1 VYTGFPILLLTLL
14 RCLREGGA
22 LELEAGTLVH
32 DGHVQRGNLRCH
44 ACHALYPVEDGI
56 VKLLDP
62 SALDQESQHE
72 RALRDQ
78 PSAGDDTSWEQSPWS
93 RMEIEPTLA
102 ALRPLSGLIVLE
114 LGCGGGRYT
123 VLMADQAAAVM
134 AVDFSHAALK
144 KLGSRVA
151 SHWNIGLVQADC
163 TRLGLAG
170 KAFDRIL
177 STLVSNLPSPAHRY
191 AMFRLAAD
199 ALAPSGRFVFS
210 AHHHTLVSR
219 FRRVPQAGRY
229 HDGGIFCYLFRRRE
243 LFEET
248 QKYFRGVQ
256 CRPIQISLP
265 FADRLGLPLVALS
278 RTVESIPLVN
288 QLGQLLLVTATEP
301 CETAAHE
308 HT

>member
-1 VYTGFPILLLTLL
+1 MYRGFPILLLTLL
-14 RCLREGGA
+14 RCPREGCA
-22 LELEAGTLVH
+22 LELDAGNPVH
-32 DGHVQRGNLRCH
+32 NGHVQRGNLRCH
-44 ACHALYPVEDGI
+44 ACHTLYQVEDGI
-56 VKLLDP
+56 VKLFDP

-78 PSAGDDTSWEQSPWS
+78 PLADDNTSWEQLPWS
-93 RMEIEPTLA
+93 RMEVEPTLA
-102 ALRPLSGLIVLE
+102 ALQPLSGSIVLE

-123 VLMADQAAAVM
+123 VFMADQAAAVL
-134 AVDFSHAALK
+134 AVDFSRAALK

-163 TRLGLAG
+163 TRLRLAG

-177 STLVSNLPSPAHRY
+177 STLVSNLPSPARRY
-191 AMFRLAAD
+191 AMFRLAAN
-199 ALAPSGRFVFS
+199 ALTSSGRFVFS
-210 AHHHTLVSR
+210 VHHHTLVTR
-219 FRRVPQAGRY
+219 LRRVPQAGRY
-229 HDGGIFCYLFRRRE
+229 YDGGIFRYLFRRRE
-243 LFEET
+243 LLEET

-265 FADRLGLPLVALS
+265 FTDSFGQSNVTLS
-278 RTVESIPLVN
+278 RIAESIPLAN

-301 CETAAHE
+301 CETATHE

>member
-1 VYTGFPILLLTLL
+1 LL
-14 RCLREGGA
+14 RCPREGGA
-22 LELEAGTLVH
+22 LELDAGNPVH

-44 ACHALYPVEDGI
+44 TCHALYQVEDGI
-56 VKLLDP
+56 VKLFDP

-78 PSAGDDTSWEQSPWS
+78 PSADDNTSWEQLPWS
-93 RMEIEPTLA
+93 RMEVEPTLA
-102 ALRPLSGLIVLE
+102 ALQPLSGSIVLE

-123 VLMADQAAAVM
+123 VFMADQAAAVL
-134 AVDFSHAALK
+134 AVDFSRAALK

-163 TRLGLAG
+163 TRLRLPG

-210 AHHHTLVSR
+210 THHHTLANR

-229 HDGGIFCYLFRRRE
+229 QDGGIFCYLFRRRE
-243 LFEET
+243 LSEET
-248 QKYFRGVQ
+248 QRYFRGVK
-256 CRPIQISLP
+256 CHPIQISLP
-265 FADRLGLPLVALS
+265 FADHLGLPRVALS
-278 RTVESIPLVN
+278 HAAESIPLVN

-301 CETAAHE
+301 YENAVHE
-308 HT
+308 RT

>member
-1 VYTGFPILLLTLL
+1 VYRGFPILLLTLL
-14 RCLREGGA
+14 RCPREGGA
-22 LELEAGTLVH
+22 LELDAGNPVH

-44 ACHALYPVEDGI
+44 TCHALYQVEDGI
-56 VKLLDP
+56 VKLFDP

-78 PSAGDDTSWEQSPWS
+78 PSADDNTSWEQLPWS
-93 RMEIEPTLA
+93 RMEVEPTLA
-102 ALRPLSGLIVLE
+102 ALQPLSGSIVLE

-123 VLMADQAAAVM
+123 VFMADQAAAVL
-134 AVDFSHAALK
+134 AVDFSRAALK

-163 TRLGLAG
+163 TRLRLPG

-210 AHHHTLVSR
+210 THHHTLANR

-229 HDGGIFCYLFRRRE
+229 QDGGIFCYLFRRRE
-243 LFEET
+243 LSEET
-248 QKYFRGVQ
+248 QRYFRGVK
-256 CRPIQISLP
+256 CHPIQISLP
-265 FADRLGLPLVALS
+265 FADHLGLPRVALS
-278 RTVESIPLVN
+278 HAAESIPLVN

-301 CETAAHE
+301 YENAVHE
-308 HT
+308 RT